1 MLINKAAHAL
11 VKTSYNKQTSM
22 QYFTNNGFLLIGK
35 HKGKLF
41 LDLPKQ
47 YTQWAKT
54 NLPGYKDQLKT
65 IAKLVSKQPNESTG
79 KWLSTN
85 GSDRIANKGLRKPNP
100 KRFTS
105 RAIRAVNY

>member
-1 MLINKAAHAL
+1 
-11 VKTSYNKQTSM
+11 M
-22 QYFTNNGFLLIGK
+22 QYFANNGVLLIGK
-35 HKGKLF
+35 YKGKLF

-65 IAKLVSKQPNESTG
+65 IAKLVSKQPNESTSQ
-79 KWLSTN
+79 WLSTN
-85 GSDRIANKGLRKPNP
+85 GNSKIANKGLRKPNN

>member
-1 MLINKAAHAL
+1 
-11 VKTSYNKQTSM
+11 M
-22 QYFTNNGFLLIGK
+22 QYFANNGILLIGK

-41 LDLPKQ
+41 FDLPKQ
-47 YTQWAKT
+47 YTT

-65 IAKLVSKQPNESTG
+65 IAKLVNKQPHESTG